1 MKNLKFQNLL
11 GSMMYLSTC
20 TRPDLAYAVN
30 CLARHMHNPGI
41 NHWKGAKLVLSSL
54 NITRDRGRTYGRKE
68 EYQSKNQ
75 IYVYCDAN
83 YGRDETRR
91 SRTGYITIMNGGAI
105 SWKSQLQ
112 VDYSLSSTEAEYY
125 AASEAAKEALWFR
138 QMMSEMGFEQERTI
152 IYEDNTSCINLANNP
167 VADAK
172 TRHIDIRHH
181 HIRDCV
187 NRGLIPNKHS
197 YGVM

>member
-1 MKNLKFQNLL
+1 LE
-11 GSMMYLSTC
+11 
-20 TRPDLAYAVN
+20 
-30 CLARHMHNPGI
+30 
-41 NHWKGAKLVLSSL
+41 
-54 NITRDRGRTYGRKE
+54 ITT
-68 EYQSKNQ
+68 
-75 IYVYCDAN
+75 
-83 YGRDETRR
+83 
-91 SRTGYITIMNGGAI
+91 
-105 SWKSQLQ
+105 Q

-172 TRHIDIRHH
+172 TRHIDIRHP

-187 NRGLIPNKHS
+187 NRGLIKLEKINTEN
-197 YGVM
+197 